1 MENKAF
7 STEGLRS
14 FTGRDGETTYYIVAP
29 TADDIRGADW
39 EYSKNFTRSLVAGI
53 TTTSEMTDIL
63 MRRGIIGTEFEK
75 RSNELAEILS
85 DKIQALS
92 ASTSMEER
100 QELAIATSKAREE
113 LFQWSQRLNAPL
125 ANTCEQISDDAR
137 LEYLTSR
144 IVVDKDGKKIWD
156 IFENYLVEKEQGLA
170 QRARFEVMLYLQGL
184 SSDFLDRTPEAMAMK
199 AVETEM
205 LENIAKE
212 MSMEADAIVEPEAEV
227 VEAVAPEDQAIAEA
241 PTETV
246 APKVTKR
253 ASKKDK

>member
-1 MENKAF
+1 MENKEF

-14 FTGRDGETTYYIVAP
+14 FTGRDGETTYFIVAP
-29 TADDIRGADW
+29 TAEDIRGADW
-39 EYSKNFTRSLVAGI
+39 EYSKVFTRSLVAGI
-53 TTTSEMTDIL
+53 TTTAEMTDIL
-63 MRRGIIGTEFEK
+63 MRRGIIGVEFEK

-85 DKIQALS
+85 DKIQAL
-92 ASTSMEER
+92 ANTTTMEER
-100 QELAIATSKAREE
+100 QELAIVVSKAREE
-113 LFQWSQRLNAPL
+113 LFQWNQRLNAPL

-144 IVVDKDGKKIWD
+144 IVVDKDGKRVWD

-184 SSDFLDRTPEAMAMK
+184 SSDFMEKTPEALAMK

-205 LENIAKE
+205 LDNIAKE
-212 MSMEADAIVEPEAEV
+212 MSMEADVEVEPEAEV
-227 VEAVAPEDQAIAEA
+227 AVESVEPENQAIASPIEI
-241 PTETV
+241 V
-246 APKVTKR
+246 APKANKR